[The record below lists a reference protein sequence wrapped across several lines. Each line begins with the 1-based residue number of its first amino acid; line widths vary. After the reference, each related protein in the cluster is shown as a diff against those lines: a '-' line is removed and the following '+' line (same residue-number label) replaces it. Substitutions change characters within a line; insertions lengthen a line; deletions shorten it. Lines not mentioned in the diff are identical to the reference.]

1 MTAKKILQAKEPD
14 STPLERK
21 PNPPRRILVV
31 DDEPYIR
38 QLTTE
43 VLIRSGYHVDAVE
56 NGAAAWDALQLKN
69 YDLLVTDNNM
79 CRLTG
84 IGLVRKLH
92 AARRGLP
99 VILVSGAMPTEELNR
114 HPWLQID
121 ATLLK
126 PFTVG
131 ELLGAVVKVLHAT
144 HNTRE
149 PMALPP
155 NS

>member
-1 MTAKKILQAKEPD
+1 MTAKKMLQAREPD
-14 STPLERK
+14 SAPLERK

-38 QLTTE
+38 QPTTE
-43 VLIRSGYHVDAVE
+43 VLIRSNYHVDAVE
-56 NGAAAWDALQLKN
+56 DGAAAWDVLQVKN

-84 IGLVRKLH
+84 LGLVGKLQ
-92 AARRGLP
+92 AARKGLP

-114 HPWLQID
+114 HLWLQID
-121 ATLLK
+121 ATPLK

-131 ELLGAVVKVLHAT
+131 ELLGTMEYVLQAN
-144 HNTRE
+144 HNARE
-149 PMALPP
+149 PMAPPP